1 MDSKRK
7 TGFVG
12 FLACLESVSNIF
24 HQYVEQDMSLK
35 YLLTDKFSQD
45 HLELFF
51 STIRARGGFNN
62 NPTTTQFKAAYKR
75 LLVRHNARATGNC
88 TIGDKTA
95 ILHAIHDSAQVTET
109 WMALCRKYNI
119 LEEKPEPVEDDLEQ
133 IPDLNPLSEFKES
146 AIAYI
151 AGYVVRMVEK
161 RTRHCKRC
169 VDALTDQKGQNHPFV
184 LFKDRGGLQKA
195 SESVVR
201 VCLETEKCI
210 ENMLRTTQGQLPR
223 SEKLPTVL
231 STAVLNNLS
240 HLDLFSDIADHMF
253 DTTIDD
259 NHLHTLIQ
267 LVAKC
272 YSKIKLHHLGK
283 RLTDTATGP
292 KVRKQLSKLIL
303 FKHQ

>member
-1 MDSKRK
+1 
-7 TGFVG
+7 
-12 FLACLESVSNIF
+12 
-24 HQYVEQDMSLK
+24 
-35 YLLTDKFSQD
+35 
-45 HLELFF
+45 
-51 STIRARGGFNN
+51 
-62 NPTTTQFKAAYKR
+62 
-75 LLVRHNARATGNC
+75 
-88 TIGDKTA
+88 
-95 ILHAIHDSAQVTET
+95 
-109 WMALCRKYNI
+109 MALCRKYNI
-119 LEEKPEPVEDDLEQ
+119 LEEQPEPVEDDLEQ
-133 IPDLNPLSEFKES
+133 IPDMNPMSEFKES

-161 RTRHCKRC
+161 RTRHYKRC

-223 SEKLPTVL
+223 CEKLPTVL

-240 HLDLFSDIADHMF
+240 HLDLFPDIADHMF